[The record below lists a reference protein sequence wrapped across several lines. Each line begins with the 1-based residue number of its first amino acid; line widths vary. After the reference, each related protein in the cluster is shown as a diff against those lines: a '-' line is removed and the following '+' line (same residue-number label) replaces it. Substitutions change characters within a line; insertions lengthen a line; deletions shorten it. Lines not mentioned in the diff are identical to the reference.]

1 MVTCAVF
8 GMPEEMS
15 QTGLPTYENVIKYV
29 LLVKHKL
36 KPTISTKEP
45 TITDISQKV
54 AEDVER
60 LWIKASIP
68 VISHTRVV
76 KMIRSYYD
84 KFIKVKKNKKRSDY
98 AAKAD
103 SFRRDAKNRLFD
115 IAACKC
121 LSGACNCDKSRKV
134 PHVEQDFLHDQ
145 RSVRLMIMSN
155 IDKRE
160 TKKLCTKQQRKC
172 QESMRAKKLPM
183 SVIGDGDA
191 TLTISSS
198 DESDDNIPLSQY
210 RNRSTGMPTMAD
222 NADTD
227 DNGELL
233 DIMQQAALSTS
244 VDSASRNI
252 YKFPALAR
260 ACDRHGL
267 SDRSAAAIATAVLE
281 DIGVVTAVDSSNVID
296 RSKIRRE
303 RKRKRSQLQ
312 HTQESKTVRGIYFD
326 GRKDKTL
333 VNRKESRKY
342 YRRTVI
348 EEHISIIRLELVISQ
363 SYFTSWIV
371 SEGNSSIYCRLHRY
385 Y

>member
-1 MVTCAVF
+1 MSTAVKTRKMVTCAVF
-8 GMPEEMS
+8 GMPEKMS
-15 QTGLPTYENVIKYV
+15 ETVLPTYENVMKYF
-29 LLVKHKL
+29 LLVKHEL
-36 KPTISTKEP
+36 KPNIYRKEP

-54 AEDVER
+54 AEDLER

-68 VISHTRVV
+68 VISHTRVLQ
-76 KMIRSYYD
+76 MIRSYYD
-84 KFIKVKKNKKRSDY
+84 KYIKVKKNKKRSDY

-121 LSGACNCDKSRKV
+121 LSGACNCDKPRKV

-160 TKKLCTKQQRKC
+160 TKKLCAKQQRKC
-172 QESMRAKKLPM
+172 QESMRAKNLPM
-183 SVIGDGDA
+183 SVIGDA

-210 RNRSTGMPTMAD
+210 RNRSTGMPATMAD
-222 NADTD
+222 DSDTD
-227 DNGELL
+227 DNGGELL
-233 DIMQQAALSTS
+233 NIMQQAAVNTS
-244 VDSASRNI
+244 VHSASRNI
-252 YKFPALAR
+252 CKFPALAS

-281 DIGVVTAVDSSNVID
+281 DIGVVTDVDSSNVID

-303 RKRKRSQLQ
+303 RK
-312 HTQESKTVRGIYFD
+312 
-326 GRKDKTL
+326 
-333 VNRKESRKY
+333 
-342 YRRTVI
+342 
-348 EEHISIIRLELVISQ
+348 
-363 SYFTSWIV
+363 
-371 SEGNSSIYCRLHRY
+371 
-385 Y
+385 